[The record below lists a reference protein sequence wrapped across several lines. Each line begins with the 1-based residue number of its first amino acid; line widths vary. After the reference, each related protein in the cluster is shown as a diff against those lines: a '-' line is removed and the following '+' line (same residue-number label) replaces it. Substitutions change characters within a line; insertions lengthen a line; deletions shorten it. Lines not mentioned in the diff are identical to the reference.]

1 MSATDRTLL
10 KPPQRESNDPALR
23 LDDASDRVVVLA
35 GNIIDQIH
43 ADVDELDQEDI
54 DDLRT
59 AIDDLEDVLDDV
71 DQEGDQ

>member
-10 KPPQRESNDPALR
+10 KPPEEQPEDEALR

-35 GNIIDQIH
+35 GEVIDQLH
-43 ADVDELDQEDI
+43 ANVDDVDQEDV

-59 AIDDLEDVLDDV
+59 AVDDLEDVLEEIDAGA
-71 DQEGDQ
+71 DQ

>member
-10 KPPQRESNDPALR
+10 KPPEEQPEDEALR

-35 GNIIDQIH
+35 GEVIDQLH
-43 ADVDELDQEDI
+43 DDVNDVDQEDV

-59 AIDDLEDVLDDV
+59 AVDDLEDVLEEIDAGA
-71 DQEGDQ
+71 DQ